1 MEEEFVAISPGC
13 NSHRQDD
20 RSAIVDCDMSD
31 ARAVEDLQKISP
43 VMALLMGKSLDRGS
57 ALLRGVACHREESN
71 LAA

>member
-1 MEEEFVAISPGC
+1 MEEHFVAFAPWG
-13 NSHRQDD
+13 NRNRKYD
-20 RSAIVDCDMSD
+20 RSTVIDSDMSD

-57 ALLRGVACHREESN
+57 APLRGVACHREESN